1 MRIRPLLSPVRAPLW
16 LALATAMVLGA
27 ITGPAV
33 RGTVHLDTQP
43 PPVESG
49 FLCWFRSVPP
59 FDGPAPRSQ
68 PHPPQLTLPASLAL
82 AQYTETSPA
91 AGRVVARV
99 ICTGYSSSV
108 GQTDSTPDMTASNK
122 RLRPG
127 FIALSRDL
135 LARFTP
141 DAPFHFGDRI
151 ELAGIGIF
159 QVEDTMHPRWHRRAD
174 IWFPSQAAADA
185 WGRRP
190 VLLAR
195 PLEEPEDVALVL
207 SRDPGGL

>member
-1 MRIRPLLSPVRAPLW
+1 MRIRPIIRPVRAPLW

-27 ITGPAV
+27 TTGPAR
-33 RGTVHLDTQP
+33 RGTVDLDTQP
-43 PPVESG
+43 PPAESG

-59 FDGPAPRSQ
+59 FDVLAPRWH
-68 PHPPQLTLPASLAL
+68 PHLPLALPASLAL
-82 AQYTETSPA
+82 AQDPETDLA

-99 ICTGYSSSV
+99 TCTGYSSSI

-122 RLRPG
+122 RLRSG

-141 DAPFHFGDRI
+141 GAPFRFGDRI
-151 ELAGIGIF
+151 ELVGIGIF
-159 QVEDTMHPRWHRRAD
+159 QVEDTMHPRWQRRAD

-195 PLEEPEDVALVL
+195 PQEEPGDVALVL